1 MCALSHHRAK
11 FATPAS
17 LILGSVDMPSPP
29 DGDLLYGGL
38 MSALEIGAYVLHA
51 KLPELGAGEILASER
66 EGAIRIR
73 FASGERNFIWEL
85 VAAHLR
91 MTDQVPA
98 PPPSARRS
106 RKPRT

>member
-1 MCALSHHRAK
+1 
-11 FATPAS
+11 
-17 LILGSVDMPSPP
+17 
-29 DGDLLYGGL
+29 
-38 MSALEIGAYVLHA
+38 MSSLEIGSYVTHT

-91 MTDQVPA
+91 ITDEIPA
-98 PPPSARRS
+98 PPTGSARRA
-106 RKPRT
+106 RKTAKP